1 MKRVR
6 FLLFFYLFLQLFFS
20 FSLLV
25 ALEPQKAI
33 TQYKLD
39 IWQAERGF
47 EQNFVYTVCQTRDG
61 YIWLGTLRGL
71 VRFDGIR
78 FAVFNKDNTKNLKDN
93 AITALLEDQKGR
105 LWIGTSEGG
114 LSCLAD
120 GEFKTYSNN
129 QSARLKEIST
139 VFQDR
144 SGALWIGTM
153 NNGLTRFKNGTFT
166 TFTTSD
172 GLSANRVRAIHQD
185 KRGNLLIATSAGL
198 SIRSPDRQFTS
209 YNEKTD
215 LVDKYIISLYERK
228 NGELWIGC
236 NDGLYCLKDDN
247 LTYYGMADGLPNL
260 KIKCLYEDRHLNLWA
275 GTDGG
280 GLIRIKEGKIESFSI
295 ADGLTSDFISSLY
308 EDREGSLWIG
318 TPKGGLLRLRD
329 TTVTTYTTKEGLS
342 HDMVICILA
351 DRAGNLWVGTEGG
364 GVNRLKDG
372 KLNLKLT
379 TKQGLL
385 SNVVN
390 SLMEDRGGDLWIA
403 TSAGLNL
410 LKAGRLTGYTTREG
424 LSDNQIFRLL
434 EDKEGT
440 IWITSQKNLNRFHK
454 GEFIRSNQGEEL
466 ANKIIRCLYQDREGS
481 LWLGTYGSGLYRLK
495 NGTFKPVTTREG
507 LVNNEVECI
516 YQDENG
522 VLYIGTRGG
531 LSRLAGGKFT
541 NFTTKDGLLDLDV
554 RVILEDNSAHLWL
567 AGRDGISRI
576 NKKELSDFA
585 QGQTNKIHPYHLDE
599 LDGMKNPWCKDGA
612 KTRDGRLWFATDMGV
627 AMIDPDNIKKNT
639 LPPPVVIE
647 EVKADGESIDM
658 TQEKERLVIAPGK
671 KRIEFYYTGLSFI
684 KSRKEKFK
692 LKLAGYDND
701 WIDVGNARST
711 IYTGLSPG
719 KYTFNVMACNGDGVW
734 NPEGAS
740 LSFYLQPYF
749 YQTAWF
755 YLLAGLFVLLAGFSL
770 YRFRVSQLHAR
781 KEELEALVEMRTR
794 DLKHRTTELETAHQK
809 LQQTTEIIEGKN
821 RQLEEQSEKLKD
833 LDRVKSHF
841 FANISHEFRTPLTL
855 IMGPLEQMLSRSPGK
870 EQRQKLGMML
880 RNSRRLL
887 SLINQLLDLSR
898 FESGKMKLQASRQNI
913 IPFLRGIVESFDSLM
928 VQNELDLSFHTS
940 EESIILYFDGEKIEN
955 VVCNLLINAVKF
967 TPPGGQITVALE
979 RIKDPSPGFL
989 EISVRDTGI
998 GIPAGQLGHI
1008 FDRFYQAKGL
1018 DDHAHKGS
1026 GIGLALTKELVE
1038 LHHGEITVHSIEGKG
1053 SEFTIRLPL
1062 GDRHLGS
1069 GEIAYHSEKPTKPE
1083 NLRQNPD
1090 LYIIEKGE
1098 EADQTGSEIVYQAI
1112 DSKLAPK
1119 KNIILVVED
1128 SADVCS
1134 YIRSAIEL
1142 DYHMIEAKDGREG
1155 IKKAQEI
1162 IPDLIISDIMMP
1174 GADGYELC
1182 RVLKNDVKTSHVP
1195 IILLTAKAAEEDIIE
1210 GLESRADDYITKPFN
1225 TRILSARI
1233 KNLIDIRSQ
1242 LQENLRR
1249 EMTLQPTKT
1258 SISTIDRE
1266 FLKDLQAVL
1275 DRNISEPD
1283 FNVDQLCKKLY
1294 MSHTSLYRKI
1304 NALSGETPTEFIRS
1318 YRLKKGAEL
1327 LKKNFGTILE
1337 VALEVGFSSGTYFT
1351 RCFKEKFHQLPS
1363 EYQALEG

>member
-1 MKRVR
+1 M
-6 FLLFFYLFLQLFFS
+6 
-20 FSLLV
+20 

-33 TQYKLD
+33 SQYKLD

-47 EQNFVYTVCQTRDG
+47 EQNSVYTVCQTRDG

-78 FAVFNKDNTKNLKDN
+78 FTVFNKDNTRQLKDN
-93 AITALLEDQKGR
+93 AITTLLQDQKGR
-105 LWIGTSEGG
+105 LWIGTSAGG
-114 LSCLAD
+114 LSCLAE
-120 GEFKTYSNN
+120 GEFKTYPTN
-129 QSARLKEIST
+129 QSTALQEIST
-139 VFQDR
+139 ILEDP
-144 SGALWIGTM
+144 SGVLWIGTM
-153 NNGLTRFKNGTFT
+153 NSGLTRLEKGKFT
-166 TFTTSD
+166 TFTTRD
-172 GLSANRVRAIHQD
+172 GLSANRVRAFHQD
-185 KRGNLLIATSAGL
+185 RTGNLLIATSAGL
-198 SIRSPDRQFTS
+198 TIRSPDGRFTP
-209 YNEKTD
+209 YHGKTD
-215 LVDKYIISLYERK
+215 LVDKYIISLCERK

-236 NDGLYCLKDDN
+236 NDGLYCLKDDR
-247 LTYYGMADGLPNL
+247 LTYYGKADGLPNL

-280 GLIRIKEGKIESFSI
+280 GLTRIKKGKIESFSS

-318 TPKGGLLRLRD
+318 TPKGGLLRLMD
-329 TTVTTYTTKEGLS
+329 TTVTSYTNKEGLS
-342 HDMVICILA
+342 HDMVNCILA

-390 SLMEDRGGDLWIA
+390 SFMEDRTGDLWIG
-403 TSAGLNL
+403 TSAGLNRF
-410 LKAGRLTGYTTREG
+410 KAGRLTSLTTHQG
-424 LSDNQIFRLL
+424 LSGNQIFKLL
-434 EDKEGT
+434 EDKQGT
-440 IWITSQKNLNRFHK
+440 IWISLQENLNRFHK
-454 GEFIRSNQGEEL
+454 GKFIGFNQEEEF
-466 ANKIIRCLYQDREGS
+466 ANKIIRCFHEDQQGN
-481 LWLGTYGSGLYRLK
+481 LWFGTYGSGLYRMK
-495 NGTFKPVTTREG
+495 NGTFNAVTTREG

-516 YQDENG
+516 YEDENG

-541 NFTTKDGLLDLDV
+541 NFTSKDGLIDSDV
-554 RVILEDNSAHLWL
+554 RVILEDNSGHLWL
-567 AGRDGISRI
+567 GGRDGISRI
-576 NKKELSDFA
+576 DKKELLDFA
-585 QGQTNKIHPYHLDE
+585 RGQTNEIHPLHLDE
-599 LDGMKNPWCKDGA
+599 SDGMKNPWCKDGTQ
-612 KTRDGRLWFATDMGV
+612 TRDGRLWFATDLGV
-627 AMIDPDNIKKNT
+627 AVIDPGNIKKNT

-647 EVKADGESIDM
+647 EMRVDGELIDM
-658 TQEKERLVIAPGK
+658 IGKKAGFVISPGK

-684 KSRKEKFK
+684 KPREGKFK

-711 IYTGLSPG
+711 TYTALSPG
-719 KYTFNVMACNGDGVW
+719 KYTFNVMACNEDGVW
-734 NPEGAS
+734 NRGGAS

-770 YRFRVSQLHAR
+770 YRFRVRQLHAR

-794 DLKHRTTELETAHQK
+794 DLKHRTMELENAHQK
-809 LQQTTEIIEGKN
+809 LQQTKEIIEGKN
-821 RQLEEQSEKLKD
+821 RQLEEQSEKLKE
-833 LDRVKSHF
+833 LDRVKSRF
-841 FANISHEFRTPLTL
+841 FANVSHEFRTPLTL
-855 IMGPLEQMLSRSPGK
+855 IMGPLEQMLSRYPEK

-880 RNSRRLL
+880 RSSRRLL
-887 SLINQLLDLSR
+887 SLINQLLDLSK
-898 FESGKMKLQASRQNI
+898 FESGKMKLQATQQNI
-913 IPFLRGIVESFDSLM
+913 IPFLKGIIDSFDSLM
-928 VQNELDLSFHTS
+928 AQNELSLSFHTPG
-940 EESIILYFDGEKIEN
+940 EDITLYFDGEKMEN

-967 TPPGGQITVALE
+967 TPPGGQITVTLNL
-979 RIKDPSPGFL
+979 IKDNPPGFL

-998 GIPAGQLGHI
+998 GIPAGQLDHI
-1008 FDRFYQAKGL
+1008 FDRFYQAEGIAG
-1018 DDHAHKGS
+1018 HAHKGS
-1026 GIGLALTKELVE
+1026 GIGLALTKELVA
-1038 LHHGEITVHSIEGKG
+1038 LHHGEITVHSVEGKG

-1062 GDRHLGS
+1062 GDSHLEP
-1069 GEIAYHSEKPTKPE
+1069 GEIVQHAEKPGKPGDIK
-1083 NLRQNPD
+1083 QNPD
-1090 LYIIEKGE
+1090 LYIIEKE
-1098 EADQTGSEIVYQAI
+1098 EKAEQADNEIIHQTAAVDGN
-1112 DSKLAPK
+1112 LAQE
-1119 KNIILVVED
+1119 KNLILVVED
-1128 SADVCS
+1128 SADVRS
-1134 YIRSAIEL
+1134 YIRSAIEPH
-1142 DYHMIEAKDGREG
+1142 YQVIEAKDGREG

-1162 IPDLIISDIMMP
+1162 IPDLVISDIMMP
-1174 GADGYELC
+1174 GVDGYELC
-1182 RVLKNDVKTSHVP
+1182 RVLKNDVNTSHIP

-1249 EMTLQPTKT
+1249 EMTLKPTKT

-1266 FLKDLQAVL
+1266 FLKDLQTVL

-1294 MSHTSLYRKI
+1294 MSHTTLYRKI
-1304 NALSGETPTEFIRS
+1304 NALSGETPNEFIRS

-1363 EYQALEG
+1363 EYQATEGH

>member
-1 MKRVR
+1 MAQE
-6 FLLFFYLFLQLFFS
+6 Y
-20 FSLLV
+20 
-25 ALEPQKAI
+25 PKAI

-47 EQNFVYTVCQTRDG
+47 EQNAVNTVYQARDG

-78 FAVFNKDNTKNLKDN
+78 FTVFNKDNTSQLKDN
-93 AITALLEDQKGR
+93 DVTALVQDREGH
-105 LWIGTSEGG
+105 LWIGTSAGG
-114 LSCLAD
+114 LSCLTD
-120 GEFKTYSNN
+120 GEFRTPQN
-129 QSARLKEIST
+129 QSASLKEIST
-139 VFQDR
+139 IFEDR
-144 SGALWIGTM
+144 SGVLWIGTM
-153 NNGLTRFKNGTFT
+153 DSGLTRLENGVFT
-166 TFTTSD
+166 TFTTRD
-172 GLSANRVRAIHQD
+172 GLSANRVRAFRQD
-185 KRGNLLIATSAGL
+185 RRGNLLIATSAGL
-198 SIRSPDRQFTS
+198 TIRTPDGQFTP
-209 YNEKTD
+209 YNGKTD
-215 LVDKYIISLYERK
+215 LFGKYIISLLERK

-236 NDGLYCLKDDN
+236 KDGLYCLKDDH
-247 LTYYGMADGLPNL
+247 LSYYGTANGLPNL
-260 KIKCLYEDRHLNLWA
+260 KIKCLLEDRHRDLWV

-280 GLIRIKEGKIESFSI
+280 GLIRIKEGRIETFSI
-295 ADGLTSDFISSLY
+295 ADGLTNDFISSLY

-318 TPKGGLLRLRD
+318 TLKGGLHRLMD
-329 TTVTTYTTKEGLS
+329 TPITTYTSKEGLS
-342 HDMVICILA
+342 HDMVSCILA
-351 DRAGNLWVGTEGG
+351 DRDGNLWIGTERG
-364 GVNRLKDG
+364 GVNRLKNG
-372 KLNLKLT
+372 QLNLKLT
-379 TKQGLL
+379 TRQGLL
-385 SNVVN
+385 SNVVY
-390 SLMEDRGGDLWIA
+390 SLMEDSAGDLWIG
-403 TSAGLNL
+403 TNAGLNRF
-410 LKAGRLTGYTTREG
+410 KAGKLTGYTTRDG
-424 LSDNQIFRLL
+424 LPDNQIFKLF
-434 EDKEGT
+434 EDNQGT
-440 IWITSQKNLNRFHK
+440 IWICLQQNLNRFHQGK
-454 GEFIRSNQGEEL
+454 FIRFDQGGEL
-466 ANKIIRCLYQDREGS
+466 TNKIIQALYQDREGS
-481 LWLGTYGSGLYRLK
+481 LWFGTYGSGLYRLK
-495 NGTFKPVTTREG
+495 NGVLTAVTTREG
-507 LVNNEVECI
+507 LVNDEVECI
-516 YQDENG
+516 YEDESR
-522 VLYIGTRGG
+522 VLYTGTRGG
-531 LSRLAGGKFT
+531 LSRLSEGKFT
-541 NFTTKDGLLDLDV
+541 NFTTKDGLTDSDV
-554 RVILEDNSAHLWL
+554 RVILEDAAGHLWL
-567 AGRDGISRI
+567 GGRDGITRI

-585 QGQTNKIHPYHLDE
+585 RGKIDKIHPLHLDE
-599 LDGMKNPWCKDGA
+599 SDGMKDPWCKNGA
-612 KTRDGRLWFATDMGV
+612 KTRDGRLWFATDMGA
-627 AMIDPDNIKKNT
+627 AMIDPANIKKNT

-647 EVKADGESIDM
+647 EVRADGESIDM
-658 TQEKERLVIAPGK
+658 TRGKERLFIAPGK
-671 KRIEFYYTGLSFI
+671 KRIEFYYTGPSFI
-684 KSRKEKFK
+684 KSRKGKFK

-701 WIDVGNARST
+701 WIDVGNTRST
-711 IYTGLSPG
+711 TYTGLSPG

-755 YLLAGLFVLLAGFSL
+755 YLLAGLFVVMVGFSL
-770 YRFRVSQLHAR
+770 YRFRVRQLHAR

-794 DLKHRTTELETAHQK
+794 DLKHRTTELENAHQK
-809 LQQTTEIIEGKN
+809 LQHTTGIIEGKN
-821 RQLEEQSEKLKD
+821 RQLQEQSEKLKE

-855 IMGPLEQMLSRSPGK
+855 IMGPLEQMLSRCPGK

-887 SLINQLLDLSR
+887 GLINQLLDLSK
-898 FESGKMKLQASRQNI
+898 FESGKMKLQACRQNI
-913 IPFLRGIVESFDSLM
+913 IPFLKGIVESFDSLM
-928 VQNELDLSFHTS
+928 SQNELELSFNTS
-940 EESIILYFDGEKIEN
+940 EESITLYFDGEKMEN

-998 GIPAGQLGHI
+998 GIPSGQLDYI
-1008 FDRFYQAKGL
+1008 FDRFYQAEGIEE
-1018 DDHAHKGS
+1018 HSHKGS
-1026 GIGLALTKELVE
+1026 GIGLALTKELVA
-1038 LHHGEITVHSIEGKG
+1038 LHHGEITVHSVEGKG

-1062 GDRHLGS
+1062 GDSHLEP
-1069 GEIAYHSEKPTKPE
+1069 GEIVHHAEKPGKPGD
-1083 NLRQNPD
+1083 LKQNPD
-1090 LYIIEKGE
+1090 LYIIEKEE
-1098 EADQTGSEIVYQAI
+1098 EADQTDSEIIYPAI

-1128 SADVCS
+1128 SADVRS
-1134 YIRSAIEL
+1134 YIRSAIET
-1142 DYHMIEAKDGREG
+1142 DYHIIEAKDGREG

-1162 IPDLIISDIMMP
+1162 IPDLVISDIMMP

-1258 SISTIDRE
+1258 SISTLDRE

-1275 DRNISEPD
+1275 DKNISEPD